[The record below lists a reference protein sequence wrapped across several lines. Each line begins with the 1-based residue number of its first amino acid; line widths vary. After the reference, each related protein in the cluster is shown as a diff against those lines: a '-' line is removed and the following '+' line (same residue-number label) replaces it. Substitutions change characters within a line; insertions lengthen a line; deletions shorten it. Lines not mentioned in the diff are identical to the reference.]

1 MKKFALT
8 LCFIS
13 LAFLCSV
20 QTSHAQGTTR
30 TPDVSVLRD
39 AEMERDSMKSLIAV
53 RHYFKLKKAYVG
65 ALDRCKEIIEGNPN
79 FTHLDEVLYYAGA
92 SSLYLSENR
101 GKQAPKLSAE
111 KYRQDAREYLSR
123 VVSEFPESSF
133 RKFAEKEL
141 NNLGGTKPKN

>member
-1 MKKFALT
+1 MKKITLI
-8 LCFIS
+8 LCFVS
-13 LAFLCSV
+13 LACSA
-20 QTSHAQGTTR
+20 QAARAQGTTR

-79 FTHLDEVLYYAGA
+79 FTRLDEVLYYAGA
-92 SSLYLSENR
+92 SSFYLSENR

-111 KYRQDAREYLSR
+111 KYRQDAREYLAR
-123 VVSEFPESSF
+123 VVSEFPESEF
-133 RKFAEKEL
+133 RKLAEKEL
-141 NNLGGTKPKN
+141 SNLDGTKPKN